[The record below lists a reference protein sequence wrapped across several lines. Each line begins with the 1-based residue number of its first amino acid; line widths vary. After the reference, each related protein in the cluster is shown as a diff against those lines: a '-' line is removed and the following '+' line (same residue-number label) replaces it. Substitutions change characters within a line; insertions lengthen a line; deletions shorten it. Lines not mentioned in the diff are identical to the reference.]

1 MCASPATT
9 STSPAW
15 HRRPDAVA
23 TSEQP
28 PSAYLDRFSVDSWI
42 ASEESLRLLLDIH
55 GPEHVM
61 LGSDYP
67 YPLGEGRVGALVRRT
82 LMPDHDRELVLGGNA
97 TAFLGMVP
105 A

>member
-1 MCASPATT
+1 
-9 STSPAW
+9 
-15 HRRPDAVA
+15 
-23 TSEQP
+23 
-28 PSAYLDRFSVDSWI
+28 
-42 ASEESLRLLLDIH
+42 
-55 GPEHVM
+55 M

-67 YPLGEGRVGALVRRT
+67 YPLGEERVGALVRRT